1 MAPHPEPGPVGYER
15 TVAFSDGV
23 FAIAIT
29 LLVLGIEVPH
39 VPGSDLAAAIRA
51 LGPSILSY
59 FIGFAVVG
67 LFWIGHHRFF
77 NEVRA
82 FDNRIVVLN
91 LAYLSLIAVMPFT
104 TGLLGNYGERPV
116 AVALYAANVAATS
129 LAEAAMTVLALR
141 DGLLVATP
149 RKRRGHLI
157 MGLLVPLV
165 FCVSIPIAYI
175 DTDAAKWSWL
185 SLAVI
190 PPVLRRAGIVEWRR
204 RG

>member
-1 MAPHPEPGPVGYER
+1 MAPEPEPGPVGYER

-29 LLVLGIEVPH
+29 LLVLGIEVPD
-39 VPGSDLAAAIRA
+39 VPGADLPAALRA

-77 NEVRA
+77 NAVRA
-82 FDNRIVVLN
+82 FDHRIVLLN

-104 TGLLGNYGERPV
+104 TGVLGNYGDRPA
-116 AVALYAANVAATS
+116 AVAIYAANVAATS
-129 LAEAAMTVLALR
+129 LVDAAMTVLALHE
-141 DGLLVATP
+141 GLLVATP
-149 RKRRGHLI
+149 RERRGHLV

-165 FCVSIPIAYI
+165 FCASIPIAYL
-175 DTDAAKWSWL
+175 DTSVAKWSWL

-190 PPVLRRAGIVEWRR
+190 PRVLRHARVIEPRR
-204 RG
+204 RA